1 MHSTNDFM
9 VNGVITSSPDTAR
22 AELAAETSTER
33 KALKVHDLQT
43 VLCKADKWAESFDST
58 LSRYHLGGV
67 LNCNEIDAT
76 TELVEALG
84 KSEEAEGLR
93 DQHNDWSGWLG
104 DDRSELEKVRHALH
118 APHSD

>member
-1 MHSTNDFM
+1 MHSTADFV
-9 VNGVITSSPDTAR
+9 VNGVITNSPDDAR
-22 AELAAETSTER
+22 AELEHETTIER

-43 VLCKADKWAESFDST
+43 VLYKADKWAETFDST

-67 LNCNEIDAT
+67 LNCDEIDAT
-76 TELVEALG
+76 AELLGALG

-104 DDRSELEKVRHALH
+104 DDRSELEKVRHAVH
-118 APHSD
+118 APHSA